1 SRLIIYLKR
10 ENCYIILSII
20 LATMGVII
28 VKDSEIVFYAS
39 TIIILLIF
47 GNIFSHLAV
56 INKRDRRQFDLKTT
70 LYIIGPLMIGT
81 IILIPFFQSGKFLL
95 LKLWDSFRYLVYV
108 LASNMGH
115 VLQLFE
121 LMS

>member
-1 SRLIIYLKR
+1 
-10 ENCYIILSII
+10 
-20 LATMGVII
+20 
-28 VKDSEIVFYAS
+28 
-39 TIIILLIF
+39 LLIF

-56 INKRDRRQFDLKTT
+56 INKRDRRQFRSKTT

-108 LASNMGH
+108 LASNMGK

-121 LMS
+121 LMSDKLEPVEIEESILAEDNEYYNEFKIG